1 MYNNQ
6 SSPTKRYRHDTN
18 HVCYNLWKDY
28 KLYNY
33 IEEMDIINT
42 LNDWLWS
49 YLLIGLLLVAAV
61 WFTIKSRGVQFR
73 MFGEMWRLL
82 ANSGKREGDSGKDS
96 HHTVSSFQAFAV
108 SIASRVGTGNLA
120 GVATAIAVGGAGA
133 VFWMWVIALLGS
145 ASAFVESTLA
155 QLYKVKGENSFKG
168 GPAYYI
174 QKGLGKRW
182 WAVTFAVLITITFGL
197 AFNSVQANTITA
209 AARVSFGWDPAIVGA
224 IISVMTL
231 VVIFGGIQRISRFSE
246 IVVPV
251 MAIAYILLAITVIAM
266 NAGKIPEVFSMIF
279 REAFT
284 GSAALGGGIGSA
296 VMMGIKR
303 GLFSNEAGEGSAP
316 NVAATASVSHPV
328 KQGLLQTLAVFTDT
342 LLICTCTALIILFS
356 GVLGNGESG
365 IALTQSALEA
375 EVGGIGGTF
384 VAVAIFFFAFTSI
397 VSNYYYG
404 ETNLQFIS
412 GKKWVIPAYRLTV
425 GGMVMAGA
433 ITSLEAAWAMA
444 DICMGLMTLCNLL
457 AIFLLGKYAM
467 RLLKD
472 YQAQRKAGKNPVY
485 HSSTI
490 PEIADETECWSS
502 TND

>member
-1 MYNNQ
+1 MNI
-6 SSPTKRYRHDTN
+6 
-18 HVCYNLWKDY
+18 L
-28 KLYNY
+28 
-33 IEEMDIINT
+33 NT
-42 LNDWLWS
+42 INDWLWT
-49 YLLIGLLLVAAV
+49 YLLIGLLLIAAV

-82 ANSGKREGDSGKDS
+82 AASGKREGKGKSDT

-120 GVATAIAVGGAGA
+120 GVATAIAIGGAGSI
-133 VFWMWVIALLGS
+133 FWMWVIALLGS

-155 QLYKVKGENSFKG
+155 QLYKVKGVNSYKG

-182 WAVTFAVLITITFGL
+182 WAVIFAVLISITFGL
-197 AFNSVQANTITA
+197 AFNSVQSNTMTA
-209 AARVSFGWDPAIVGA
+209 AAKVSFGWDPMIVGVVITIA
-224 IISVMTL
+224 SML
-231 VVIFGGIQRISRFSE
+231 VIFGGIQRISRFSE

-251 MAIAYILLAITVIAM
+251 MAIAYIILAVTILIM
-266 NAGKIPEVFSMIF
+266 NAGRIPNMFATIVS
-279 REAFT
+279 EAFT
-284 GSAALGGGIGSA
+284 GSAALGGGVGSA
-296 VMMGIKR
+296 LLMGIKR

-342 LLICTCTALIILFS
+342 ILICTCTAFIILLS
-356 GVLGNGESG
+356 GIYENGESG
-365 IALTQSALEA
+365 IALTQSALES
-375 EVGGIGGTF
+375 EVGTIGSTF
-384 VAVAIFFFAFTSI
+384 VAVAVFFFAFTSI

-412 GKKWVIPAYRLTV
+412 GRKWLVTAYRILV
-425 GGMVMAGA
+425 GCIVMVGA
-433 ITSLEAAWAMA
+433 VTSLEFVWGMA
-444 DICMGLMTLCNLL
+444 DIFMGLMTLCNLL

-472 YQAQRKAGKNPVY
+472 YQAQRQEGKNPVY

-490 PEIADETECWSS
+490 PEIADETECWE
-502 TND
+502 

>member
-1 MYNNQ
+1 MNI
-6 SSPTKRYRHDTN
+6 
-18 HVCYNLWKDY
+18 L
-28 KLYNY
+28 
-33 IEEMDIINT
+33 NT
-42 LNDWLWS
+42 INDWLWT
-49 YLLIGLLLVAAV
+49 YLLIGLLLIAAV
-61 WFTIKSRGVQFR
+61 WFTFKSRGVQFR

-82 ANSGKREGDSGKDS
+82 AASGKREGKGKTDT

-120 GVATAIAVGGAGA
+120 GVATAIAIGGAGSI
-133 VFWMWVIALLGS
+133 FWMWVIALLGS

-155 QLYKVKGENSFKG
+155 QLFKVKGENSFKG

-182 WAVTFAVLITITFGL
+182 WAVIFAVLISITFGL
-197 AFNSVQANTITA
+197 AFNSVQSNTMTA
-209 AARVSFGWDPAIVGA
+209 AAKVSFGWDPVIVG
-224 IISVMTL
+224 IIITIASML
-231 VVIFGGIQRISRFSE
+231 VIFGGIQRISRFSE

-251 MAIAYILLAITVIAM
+251 MAIAYILLAIFILVM
-266 NAGKIPEVFSMIF
+266 NADRIPHMFATIVS
-279 REAFT
+279 EAFT
-284 GSAALGGGIGSA
+284 GSAALGGGVGSA
-296 VMMGIKR
+296 LLMGIKR

-342 LLICTCTALIILFS
+342 LLICTCTAFIILLS
-356 GVLGNGESG
+356 GIYEDGQSG
-365 IALTQSALEA
+365 IALTQSALES
-375 EVGGIGGTF
+375 EVGSIGSTF
-384 VAVAIFFFAFTSI
+384 VAVAVFFFAFTSI

-412 GKKWVIPAYRLTV
+412 GKKWLVTAYRILV
-425 GGMVMAGA
+425 GCIVMVGA
-433 ITSLEAAWAMA
+433 VTSLEFVWGMA
-444 DICMGLMTLCNLL
+444 DIFMGLMTLCNLL

-472 YQAQRKAGKNPVY
+472 YQLQRKAGKNPVY

-490 PEIADETECWSS
+490 PEIADETECWKQ
-502 TND
+502 